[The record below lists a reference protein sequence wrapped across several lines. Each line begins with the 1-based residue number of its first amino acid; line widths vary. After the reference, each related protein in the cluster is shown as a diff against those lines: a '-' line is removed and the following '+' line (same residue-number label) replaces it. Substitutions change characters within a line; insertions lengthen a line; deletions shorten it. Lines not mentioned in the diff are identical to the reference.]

1 MPSPTPPRPVLAAWG
16 VAVGLGVLAA
26 AATLLAN
33 LLLVRAFSDAP
44 RPDDLLFELLPSIWP
59 ARWLTVVALVGGFGV
74 FLLDLVRHDG
84 IRSRRLPAAGAVFA
98 LMYLTRAVLSVLTPL
113 APAHGEGAF
122 VMEPQQYG
130 MFPSGHVAALT
141 LLLLLSP
148 PERPW
153 VRRVQAV
160 MLVLMILGLLLA
172 RGHYSIDIVG
182 GMLLSY
188 VTLSAWR
195 SWTVLRPLS
204 RRTGE

>member
-1 MPSPTPPRPVLAAWG
+1 MPSPRPQGTALGWG
-16 VAVGLGVLAA
+16 IAVGLGVLAA
-26 AATLLAN
+26 TATLLAN
-33 LLLVRAFSDAP
+33 LLLVREFADAP
-44 RPDDLLFELLPSIWP
+44 RPDDLLFELLPYVSP

-74 FLLDLVRHDG
+74 FLVDLVRHDG
-84 IRSRRLPAAGAVFA
+84 LRSSRLPAAGAVFA
-98 LMYLTRAVLSVLTPL
+98 LMYLSRAVLTVLTPL
-113 APAHGEGAF
+113 APAHGDGAF

-130 MFPSGHVAALT
+130 MFPSGHVGAMT

-153 VRRVQAV
+153 VRRAQAV
-160 MLVLMILGLLLA
+160 LLVLMVLGLLLA

-188 VTLSAWR
+188 VTVSAWR

-204 RRTGE
+204 RRTGA